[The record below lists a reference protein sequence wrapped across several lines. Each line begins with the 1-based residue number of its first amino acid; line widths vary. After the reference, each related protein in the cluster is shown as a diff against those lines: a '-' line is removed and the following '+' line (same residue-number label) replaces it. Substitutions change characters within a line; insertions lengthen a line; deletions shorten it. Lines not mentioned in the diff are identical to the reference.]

1 MTDLNFQTKIQHGVM
16 MLQPKCNMT
25 CSFCITEDTMDTMS
39 YTVAE
44 SLLRDFKRRGFSS
57 AIFGGG
63 EPFFWPHDLKSILQ
77 FAKSLGLTTQI
88 GTNAIKMPH
97 DLASWNFV
105 DRWVI
110 PIDGASRDVHNGL
123 RKFRAR
129 HWDIVTHA
137 LELLQ
142 IAGKSTT
149 ISTVL
154 TTVNRHEILEI
165 GEYLRRLQN
174 LAKKPFLHA
183 WHLYRFLPFGR
194 GGRIN
199 RQHLEIPQSEYETLV
214 RQVRELNLPFKV
226 FKRENMQMS
235 KTVEFYWVES
245 GKLMAQSGTRG
256 VIEMPTPTI
265 SNRS

>member
-1 MTDLNFQTKIQHGVM
+1 
-16 MLQPKCNMT
+16 
-25 CSFCITEDTMDTMS
+25 MDTMS
-39 YTVAE
+39 YAMAE
-44 SLLRDFKRRGFSS
+44 SLLRDFKRRGFLS

-63 EPFFWPHDLKSILQ
+63 EPFFWPHELKSIVQ
-77 FAKSLGLTTQI
+77 FAKGLGLITQI
-88 GTNAIKMPH
+88 GTNAVKMPQN
-97 DLASWNFV
+97 LEPWSFV

-110 PIDGASRDVHNGL
+110 PIDGASRDVHNDL
-123 RKFRAR
+123 RQFRDR

-149 ISTVL
+149 VSTVL
-154 TTVNRHEILEI
+154 TVVNRHEILEI
-165 GEYLRRLQN
+165 GEYLRQLQTR
-174 LAKKPFLHA
+174 AKKPFIHA

-194 GGRIN
+194 GGRVN

-235 KTVEFYWVES
+235 KTVEFYWVEN
-245 GKLMAQSGTRG
+245 GKLMAQSGARG
-256 VIEMPTPTI
+256 VTEAQVPII